1 MSVKGGTMNSTKLTL
16 KNMVFFGYHGV
27 YDEERKLGQQIE
39 VDVELVS
46 DLIDAGLKDDLELTV
61 NYVDVYETVRKI
73 VETEQF
79 CLIEGMALAILN
91 RLGEKYILKSITV
104 RVRKPQP
111 PVGGVIEA
119 AEFEI
124 TKGF

>member
-1 MSVKGGTMNSTKLTL
+1 MNSTKLTL
-16 KNMVFFGYHGV
+16 KKMIFFGYHGV
-27 YDEERKLGQQIE
+27 YAEERKLGQQIE

-46 DLIDAGLKDDLELTV
+46 DLTEAGLKDDLELTV
-61 NYVDVYETVRKI
+61 NYVDVYEAVRKI

-79 CLIEGMALAILN
+79 SLIEGMALAILN
-91 RLGEKYILKSITV
+91 RLGKKYTLKSITV

-111 PVGGVIEA
+111 PVGGVVEA

-124 TKGF
+124 SKEF

>member
-1 MSVKGGTMNSTKLTL
+1 MNSTKLTL

>member
-1 MSVKGGTMNSTKLTL
+1 MNSTKLTL

-27 YDEERKLGQQIE
+27 YAEERKLGQQIR

-46 DLIDAGLKDDLELTV
+46 DLTDAGLKDDPELTV
-61 NYVDVYETVRKI
+61 NYVDIYETVRKI

-79 CLIEGMALAILN
+79 FLIEGMALAILN
-91 RLGEKYILKSITV
+91 RLREKYDLKRITV

-111 PVGGVIEA
+111 PVGGLVEA

-124 TKGF
+124 TKEF

>member
-1 MSVKGGTMNSTKLTL
+1 MNSTKLSL

-39 VDVELVS
+39 VDVEVVS
-46 DLIDAGLKDDLELTV
+46 DLTEAGMKDDLGLTV
-61 NYVDVYETVRKI
+61 NYTDVYELVRKI

-91 RLGEKYILKSITV
+91 RLGEKYDLKKITV
-104 RVRKPQP
+104 RVRKPKP
-111 PVGGVIEA
+111 PVGGLVDA

-124 TKGF
+124 TKEY